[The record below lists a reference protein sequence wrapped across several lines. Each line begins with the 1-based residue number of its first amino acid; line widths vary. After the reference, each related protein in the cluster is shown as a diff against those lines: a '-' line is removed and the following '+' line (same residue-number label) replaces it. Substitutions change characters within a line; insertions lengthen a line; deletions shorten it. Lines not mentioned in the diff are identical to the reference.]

1 MCNIQNP
8 LNEVELQEFY
18 PCDGQA
24 AAQAACEAADGC
36 SSYGVM
42 NNVCFLYLGNAFDT
56 MTDTNNLYPGWSL
69 QYVDLASPIT
79 TLCNVPGLYNT
90 VEQQEIYP
98 CSKGNGPDPNIGQTA
113 CEDLS

>member
-1 MCNIQNP
+1 MNQIENLDDGWTQQYYDITRRTPTMCSIQNP

-36 SSYGVM
+36 SSYGVG

-56 MTDTNNLYPGWSL
+56 MTDTNNL
-69 QYVDLASPIT
+69 
-79 TLCNVPGLYNT
+79 
-90 VEQQEIYP
+90 
-98 CSKGNGPDPNIGQTA
+98 
-113 CEDLS
+113 